1 MDSSFMRT
9 VRSGTVEGF
18 CILTQKQWENEMSLL
33 IECDSHYDFA
43 VEEDGAI
50 RDMPNGELGF
60 FFASRR
66 TLSGRIVDFTNQNSA
81 QF

>member
-33 IECDSHYDFA
+33 IEYDSHYDFA

-60 FFASRR
+60 FFCIA
-66 TLSGRIVDFTNQNSA
+66 QNA
-81 QF
+81 K